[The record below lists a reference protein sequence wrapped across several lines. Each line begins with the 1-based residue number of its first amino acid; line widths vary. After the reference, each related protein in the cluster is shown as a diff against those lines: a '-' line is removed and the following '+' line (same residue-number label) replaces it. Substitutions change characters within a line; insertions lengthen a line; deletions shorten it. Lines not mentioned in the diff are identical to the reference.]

1 MFGRGTEK
9 LKSIMGSESEFKG
22 ECTAKGILRIDGT
35 FTGTVQADEVILS
48 ETASIKGD
56 IIAKRIIV
64 GGMVEGTLR
73 APNRVEILLK
83 GNVKGQV
90 ITNKLHIVEGGV
102 INGKID
108 MNANELGVLDFE
120 PKNQEISAKR

>member
-9 LKSIMGSESEFKG
+9 LKSVMGTESEFKG
-22 ECTAKGILRIDGT
+22 EFTAKGILRIDGT
-35 FTGTVQADEVILS
+35 VTGTVRADEVILS

-73 APNRVEILLK
+73 APNLVEILPK
-83 GNVKGQV
+83 GNVKGPV
-90 ITNKLHIVEGGV
+90 ITNKLLVMEGGV

-108 MNANELGVLDFE
+108 MNANEPGVLDFE
-120 PKNQEISAKR
+120 SKNKEISVKR